1 MATYAYPTFPYRAPH
16 DLMSDAPQRH
26 PLVIV
31 GAGLVGLAAAI
42 DARLQGLAVI
52 VLDEDDSVSVG
63 SRAVCYAKRSLEIL
77 DRLGVG
83 DSVVAKGV
91 SWNVGR
97 TFLREE
103 EVYRF
108 DLAPD
113 AGHKRPGM
121 INLQQYHLE
130 EALVRRAEALGV
142 DLRWKY
148 KVAGVTP
155 LDHGARVSLETPDG
169 AFEIEADW
177 LIVADGA
184 RSSVRRQLGLDIE
197 GHVFKDRFLIAD
209 VVMKADFPA
218 ERWFWFDP
226 PFHPNQSVLLHK
238 QSDNVWR
245 IDFQLGWDADPEEE
259 KKPEN
264 ILPRV
269 KAMLGD
275 EREFELEW
283 ASIYTFQCRRMKQ
296 FRHGHLLF
304 AGDAAHQVSPFGA
317 RGANSGFQDADDLV
331 WKLALVIKGLAPTAL
346 LDTYDTDRVYA
357 ADENIRNATR
367 STDFITPKSA
377 VSKLFRNAALAL
389 ARSQPFARK
398 LVNSGRLSVP
408 SFLVNSALNTPDA
421 EAFAG
426 DMVPGAPLDDAPVR
440 LAGQDGWLLDQ
451 LGHRFVLLAFAD
463 RADALDGAQTAL
475 HGQSAALAA
484 QGIPIQIIWVV
495 AHDGAAPVGMTL
507 LHDRDGLIAQ
517 RLDAR
522 HGSAYLIRPDQHVAA
537 RWRSV
542 DSDALQAA
550 LRRATGQALPAVAPH
565 RFASEEAVTESA
577 PARPWSHPCPC
588 NSNPTWPSRASAI
601 SAISRPAT
609 ISTKP

>member
-269 KAMLGD
+269 KAMFGD

-346 LDTYDTDRVYA
+346 LDTYDADRVYA

-421 EAFAG
+421 DAFAG

-475 HGQSAALAA
+475 QGQSAALAA

-537 RWRSV
+537 RWRSLDV
-542 DSDALQAA
+542 DALQAA

-577 PARPWSHPCPC
+577 PA
-588 NSNPTWPSRASAI
+588 
-601 SAISRPAT
+601 
-609 ISTKP
+609 